1 MENCSICN
9 SDYKKAYKS
18 DHLKSIKHLQK
29 LNQYYCKKCNT
40 FMPLSDKSNH
50 LNSDEHK
57 NKTKQQREATQ
68 IWCEDCGKYI
78 SNSRHFQSEIHTLR
92 SQNNAINNTLHG
104 VGTNVGTNVG
114 TGVEIIVNEKTY
126 IKLRVNPTNHLEEQI
141 NDLLK
146 TSFFPRYKF
155 QLSYLAKFS
164 KIVNGEENVFH
175 KWVKSDFNYNH
186 AQLRTQIA
194 AAHAFG
200 TNPNIHNILMQK
212 LDDEQLEGSGF
223 VLNGIVNVIMEVYK
237 VNDIQASSWVEL
249 PEKYKNNK
257 SIINIKNDDQYCFL
271 WCILAHLFPVEDH
284 KNRTSSYSMNLNKLI
299 SNGLEFP
306 MKIKDIPKFENLNN
320 LNVNV
325 FELTKTVLTPIHI
338 NTNYDQ
344 PQIDLMLYQNHYCLI
359 TKLHCLLNKDSHM
372 KWVCRRCLTAF
383 SSQPVLFDHI
393 ERCIKQQPTNITF
406 SWKDHLK
413 FEDYHMKVPI
423 PIRVYADFECINQPT
438 DDREAAPQVLFKQI
452 PIAVGF
458 YIISPFGN
466 NYSSYFGESCVTWF
480 VNEMLTLENIASNYF
495 ETNLPL
501 EITPEE
507 EESFQQSKVCWL
519 CENPLGEDKVRDHDH
534 LTGKY
539 RGAAHNKCNLNCKK
553 KSSSFVP
560 IFFHNF
566 SGYDC
571 HLIFEKFLTQAYKM
585 GCEPKII
592 PKSMENYVS
601 VQVGC
606 LKFLDSYRFLSSSL
620 QKLIT
625 SLNDFPYMQNE
636 GLTDDLFKKKLAYPY
651 EKFNLNNLRKATHEP
666 LNLNLTKEDYWS
678 TLNQSYPCED
688 DIKRTQQLID
698 TYNITT
704 AQELTML
711 YLKMDVL
718 QLTDV
723 FENFV
728 ETSTLMYGI
737 NPLYS
742 YSLPGYTW
750 KAGLKLT
757 KIKLDFIKDKQL
769 LLLLENNIR
778 GGISSVM
785 GPRFIE
791 SNENTKL
798 LYIDANNLYGWAMSQ
813 YLPTSEFE
821 KLDFP
826 EGYILEQ
833 IVEDLRFIPD
843 NNEYGYF
850 IECDMI
856 YPAEIKEKT
865 ENFPLCPYQTKADP
879 NLFSEYMNSV
889 KQPNYK
895 PTEKL
900 MCDLTNK
907 YNYMMHYRMFK
918 FYTQIGMKVTKIH
931 TIYRFKQ
938 SLWLEKYINHNTQK
952 RTKAKTNFE
961 KDLYK
966 LMNNAF
972 FGKTMENVRERTNLE
987 FIPHTNIDQIIKRQ
1001 SKLSFKGIVNHYS
1014 EFSIYKFDKE
1024 KVIFD
1029 KPIYLGFSVLELSKL
1044 LMYEFYYHKLQPYY
1058 GDKIKLHYMDTD
1070 SFILSIKTGDLIN
1083 DLEYFKD
1090 DFDFSELDPSH
1101 ELYNSINKKVIGKMK
1116 IETSPII
1123 ELDNFVALR
1132 SKSYSFSYGSAQ
1144 KLTQRTIQK
1153 SKQKG
1158 IQHTPIYSQFINSLF
1173 NSETTTAT
1181 NYSIR
1186 SNAHNL
1192 TVQKQDKLALNPF
1205 DDKRM
1210 YLNPIQSLSWDK
1222 HTQKGDCPCILCI
1235 KLVGLYYA
1243 ELSTR
1248 DGKPIRDEEIYYNIW
1263 TLKEKLNHQDLLN
1276 LISDRAYLL

>member
-1 MENCSICN
+1 
-9 SDYKKAYKS
+9 
-18 DHLKSIKHLQK
+18 
-29 LNQYYCKKCNT
+29 
-40 FMPLSDKSNH
+40 
-50 LNSDEHK
+50 
-57 NKTKQQREATQ
+57 
-68 IWCEDCGKYI
+68 
-78 SNSRHFQSEIHTLR
+78 
-92 SQNNAINNTLHG
+92 
-104 VGTNVGTNVG
+104 
-114 TGVEIIVNEKTY
+114 
-126 IKLRVNPTNHLEEQI
+126 
-141 NDLLK
+141 
-146 TSFFPRYKF
+146 
-155 QLSYLAKFS
+155 
-164 KIVNGEENVFH
+164 
-175 KWVKSDFNYNH
+175 
-186 AQLRTQIA
+186 
-194 AAHAFG
+194 
-200 TNPNIHNILMQK
+200 
-212 LDDEQLEGSGF
+212 
-223 VLNGIVNVIMEVYK
+223 
-237 VNDIQASSWVEL
+237 
-249 PEKYKNNK
+249 
-257 SIINIKNDDQYCFL
+257 
-271 WCILAHLFPVEDH
+271 
-284 KNRTSSYSMNLNKLI
+284 
-299 SNGLEFP
+299 
-306 MKIKDIPKFENLNN
+306 
-320 LNVNV
+320 
-325 FELTKTVLTPIHI
+325 
-338 NTNYDQ
+338 
-344 PQIDLMLYQNHYCLI
+344 
-359 TKLHCLLNKDSHM
+359 
-372 KWVCRRCLTAF
+372 
-383 SSQPVLFDHI
+383 
-393 ERCIKQQPTNITF
+393 
-406 SWKDHLK
+406 
-413 FEDYHMKVPI
+413 
-423 PIRVYADFECINQPT
+423 
-438 DDREAAPQVLFKQI
+438 
-452 PIAVGF
+452 
-458 YIISPFGN
+458 
-466 NYSSYFGESCVTWF
+466 
-480 VNEMLTLENIASNYF
+480 
-495 ETNLPL
+495 
-501 EITPEE
+501 
-507 EESFQQSKVCWL
+507 
-519 CENPLGEDKVRDHDH
+519 
-534 LTGKY
+534 
-539 RGAAHNKCNLNCKK
+539 
-553 KSSSFVP
+553 
-560 IFFHNF
+560 
-566 SGYDC
+566 
-571 HLIFEKFLTQAYKM
+571 
-585 GCEPKII
+585 
-592 PKSMENYVS
+592 
-601 VQVGC
+601 
-606 LKFLDSYRFLSSSL
+606 
-620 QKLIT
+620 
-625 SLNDFPYMQNE
+625 
-636 GLTDDLFKKKLAYPY
+636 
-651 EKFNLNNLRKATHEP
+651 
-666 LNLNLTKEDYWS
+666 
-678 TLNQSYPCED
+678 
-688 DIKRTQQLID
+688 
-698 TYNITT
+698 
-704 AQELTML
+704 
-711 YLKMDVL
+711 MDVL

-757 KIKLDFIKDKQL
+757 KIKLDFINDKQL

-821 KLDFP
+821 KLDFSQ
-826 EGYILEQ
+826 GYGEATQIEQ
-833 IVEDLRFIPD
+833 IVDLRFIPD

-850 IECDMI
+850 IECDLE

-952 RTKAKTNFE
+952 RTVSKTNFE

-972 FGKTMENVRERTNLE
+972 FGKTMENVRDRTNLE

-1001 SKLSFKGIVNHYS
+1001 SKLSFKGITNHYS
-1014 EFSIYKFDKE
+1014 EFSVYKFDKE

-1058 GDKIKLHYMDTD
+1058 SSRSDASVKLHYMDTD

-1116 IETSPII
+1116 IETSPNI
-1123 ELDNFVALR
+1123 ELDNFIALR
-1132 SKSYSFSYGSAQ
+1132 SKSYSFSYGSSQ
-1144 KLTQRTIQK
+1144 KLTQK

-1186 SNAHNL
+1186 SNAHKL

-1235 KLVGLYYA
+1235 KLVGLYYK
-1243 ELSTR
+1243 ELTAN
-1248 DGKPIRDEEIYYNIW
+1248 KTDEEIYYNIW
-1263 TLKEKLNHQDLLN
+1263 TLKEKLNHQQLLN
-1276 LISDRAYLL
+1276 LISDRAHLL

>member
-1 MENCSICN
+1 
-9 SDYKKAYKS
+9 
-18 DHLKSIKHLQK
+18 
-29 LNQYYCKKCNT
+29 
-40 FMPLSDKSNH
+40 
-50 LNSDEHK
+50 
-57 NKTKQQREATQ
+57 
-68 IWCEDCGKYI
+68 
-78 SNSRHFQSEIHTLR
+78 
-92 SQNNAINNTLHG
+92 
-104 VGTNVGTNVG
+104 
-114 TGVEIIVNEKTY
+114 
-126 IKLRVNPTNHLEEQI
+126 
-141 NDLLK
+141 
-146 TSFFPRYKF
+146 
-155 QLSYLAKFS
+155 
-164 KIVNGEENVFH
+164 
-175 KWVKSDFNYNH
+175 
-186 AQLRTQIA
+186 
-194 AAHAFG
+194 
-200 TNPNIHNILMQK
+200 
-212 LDDEQLEGSGF
+212 
-223 VLNGIVNVIMEVYK
+223 
-237 VNDIQASSWVEL
+237 
-249 PEKYKNNK
+249 
-257 SIINIKNDDQYCFL
+257 
-271 WCILAHLFPVEDH
+271 
-284 KNRTSSYSMNLNKLI
+284 
-299 SNGLEFP
+299 

-344 PQIDLMLYQNHYCLI
+344 PQIDLLLYQNHYCLI
-359 TKLHCLLNKDSHM
+359 TKLHCLINKDSHM

-383 SSQPVLFDHI
+383 GSEDILSQHI
-393 ERCIKQQPTNITF
+393 DRCQKQQPTNITF
-406 SWKDHLK
+406 SWKNQLK
-413 FEDYHMKVPI
+413 FEDYYMKVPI
-423 PIRVYADFECINQPT
+423 PIRVYADFECINQPAELRT
-438 DDREAAPQVLFKQI
+438 DDPKVLFKQI

-495 ETNLPL
+495 E
-501 EITPEE
+501 ITPEE
-507 EESFQQSKVCWL
+507 VVASQESFQQSTQLPKVCWL
-519 CENPLGEDKVRDHDH
+519 CENPLGEDTVRDHDH

-571 HLIFEKFLTQAYKM
+571 HLIFEELLTSAYNLKL
-585 GCEPKII
+585 PINII

-606 LKFLDSYRFLSSSL
+606 LRFLDSYRFLSSSL

-636 GLTDDLFKKKLAYPY
+636 GLTDDLFEKKLAYPY
-651 EKFNLNNLRKATHEP
+651 EKFNLNNLHEP
-666 LNLNLTKEDYWS
+666 LNLTKEDYWS

-688 DIKRTQQLID
+688 DIKRTQQLIG

-704 AQELTML
+704 AQELTEL

-728 ETSTLMYGI
+728 EKSTLEYGI

-757 KIKLDFIKDKQL
+757 EIKLDFIKDKQL

-813 YLPTSEFE
+813 YLPIGEFE
-821 KLDFP
+821 KLEIP
-826 EGYILEQ
+826 NTYELEQ

-843 NNEYGYF
+843 NNEFGYF
-850 IECDMI
+850 IECDML

-879 NLFSEYMNSV
+879 DLFSGYMNSV

-918 FYTQIGMKVTKIH
+918 FYTNLGMKVTKIH

-952 RTKAKTNFE
+952 RAKAKTNFE

-972 FGKTMENVRERTNLE
+972 FGKTMENVRDRTNLE

-1014 EFSIYKFDKE
+1014 EFSVYKFDKE

-1058 GDKIKLHYMDTD
+1058 SSRSDASVKLHYMDTD

-1101 ELYNSINKKVIGKMK
+1101 ELYNSVNKKVIGKMK

-1132 SKSYSFSYGSAQ
+1132 SKSYSFSYGSTVQ
-1144 KLTQRTIQK
+1144 KTVQK

-1235 KLVGLYYA
+1235 KLVGLYYK
-1243 ELSTR
+1243 ELTEGMR
-1248 DGKPIRDEEIYYNIW
+1248 NDEEIYYNIW
-1263 TLKEKLNHQDLLN
+1263 TLKEKLNHQQLLD
-1276 LISDRAYLL
+1276 LISDRAHLL

>member
-1 MENCSICN
+1 M
-9 SDYKKAYKS
+9 
-18 DHLKSIKHLQK
+18 
-29 LNQYYCKKCNT
+29 
-40 FMPLSDKSNH
+40 
-50 LNSDEHK
+50 
-57 NKTKQQREATQ
+57 
-68 IWCEDCGKYI
+68 
-78 SNSRHFQSEIHTLR
+78 
-92 SQNNAINNTLHG
+92 
-104 VGTNVGTNVG
+104 
-114 TGVEIIVNEKTY
+114 NEKTY

-141 NDLLK
+141 NDLLNK
-146 TSFFPRYKF
+146 NYFPRYKF

-164 KIVNGEENVFH
+164 KIVNGQSFAEEVVFH

-186 AQLRTQIA
+186 TQIA

-200 TNPNIHNILMQK
+200 TNTNIHNTLMQK

-223 VLNGIVNVIMEVYK
+223 VLNGIVNVILEIYK

-284 KNRTSSYSMNLNKLI
+284 KNRTSNYSMNLNKLI
-299 SNGLEFP
+299 LNGLEFP

-344 PQIDLMLYQNHYCLI
+344 PQIDLLLYQNHYCLI
-359 TKLHCLLNKDSHM
+359 TKLHCLINKDSHM

-383 SSQPVLFDHI
+383 SSEDILSQHI
-393 ERCIKQQPTNITF
+393 DRCQKQQPTNITF

-413 FEDYHMKVPI
+413 FEDYHMKVPV

-438 DDREAAPQVLFKQI
+438 DDREAAPQVLYKQI

-495 ETNLPL
+495 KTNLPL

-507 EESFQQSKVCWL
+507 HQSFQQSKVCWL
-519 CENPLGEDKVRDHDH
+519 CERKLDGEGEAAHTVRDHDH

-571 HLIFEKFLTQAYKM
+571 HLIFEELLTSAYDLKL
-585 GCEPKII
+585 PINII

-606 LKFLDSYRFLSSSL
+606 LRFLDSYRFLSSSL
-620 QKLIT
+620 DKLMKSMQSAANT
-625 SLNDFPYMQNE
+625 FPIMDEN
-636 GLTDDLFKKKLAYPY
+636 GLDDELFKKKLAYPY
-651 EKFNLNNLRKATHEP
+651 EYLNLSNIQEP
-666 LNLNLTKEDYWS
+666 LNLSPEDFWS
-678 TLNQSYPCED
+678 TLKQTTPSLEEIN
-688 DIKRTQQLID
+688 RTQEIIKKYDLK
-698 TYNITT
+698 NG
-704 AQELTML
+704 QELTEL

-718 QLTDV
+718 QLTEV

-728 ETSTLMYGI
+728 EKPTLEYGI

-826 EGYILEQ
+826 EEYELEQ

-850 IECDMI
+850 IECDLE

-918 FYTQIGMKVTKIH
+918 FYTNLGMKVTKIH

-952 RTKAKTNFE
+952 RTVSKTNFE

-972 FGKTMENVRERTNLE
+972 FGKTMENVRDRTNLE

-1001 SKLSFKGIVNHYS
+1001 SKLSFKRITNHYS
-1014 EFSIYKFDKE
+1014 EFSVYKFDKE

-1058 GDKIKLHYMDTD
+1058 SSDVKLHYMDTD

-1123 ELDNFVALR
+1123 ELDNFIALR
-1132 SKSYSFSYGSAQ
+1132 SKSYSFSYGSSVQ
-1144 KLTQRTIQK
+1144 KATQK

-1186 SNAHNL
+1186 SNAHKL

-1235 KLVGLYYA
+1235 KLVGLYYK
-1243 ELSTR
+1243 ELTAN
-1248 DGKPIRDEEIYYNIW
+1248 KTDEEIYYNIW

-1276 LISDRAYLL
+1276 LISDRAHLL